1 MAAQSNRRAALVEVR
16 SIDQIPLSERHG
28 RVRDQFTLWF
38 GLNANIFV
46 VVLGGVTVFLGLNLL
61 WAAIAI
67 VVGTFVGLLL
77 VGFHAIQGPK
87 LGVPQMIQ
95 SRGQFGF
102 YGAVL
107 IFTASIVLDV
117 GFLAAQLVI
126 QADAMNLL
134 VSGVSVPAWIAILV
148 VPVVILTVFGYDW
161 IHRFQKVMTPILAVT
176 FVVVLIQAI
185 SHGAPTGAAATAT
198 APSFAAFMAATGLFV
213 VTVVSWAPYVSDYSR
228 YLPPTVDLR
237 RTFAAVTS
245 GIGVPTV
252 VCAFLGAY
260 LTSLLPD
267 ASSTV
272 AAIGQISGRWVLP
285 VMAVSLIGSD
295 VVNSYTG
302 MLAVA
307 GIASCFRTIRRSL
320 AVRVVGSLLIIATAT
335 ACALLGY
342 RQFVGDLSNF
352 LGVLLYVLIPWSA
365 INLTDYYFV
374 QHGDYDVPSFF
385 TPVGRYG
392 GFRWPGLAAYI
403 LAVAAQL
410 PFIAQTFYTGPLVGS
425 LGGVDVSWIV
435 GGIAGVAFYL
445 LALRLTCLQGGSRGH
460 GR

>member
-1 MAAQSNRRAALVEVR
+1 MGRIEVH
-16 SIDQIPLSERHG
+16 SIDQIPLEERRG

-61 WAAIAI
+61 WAGIAI
-67 VVGTFVGLLL
+67 VVGVLIGLTL

-107 IFTASIVLDV
+107 VFAASIVLDV

-134 VSGVSVPAWIAILV
+134 ISSVSVPAWIAILA
-148 VPVVILTVFGYDW
+148 VPVVVLTVFGYDW

-185 SHGAPTGAAATAT
+185 TYGAPTAAATST
-198 APSFAAFMAATGLFV
+198 GPPPFPAFMAATGLFV
-213 VTVVSWAPYVSDYSR
+213 VTIVSWAPYVSDYSR
-228 YLPPTVDLR
+228 YLPPTVNLR
-237 RTFAAVTS
+237 RTFTAVAL

-252 VCAFLGAY
+252 LCAFLGAY
-260 LTSLLPD
+260 LTALLPD

-272 AAIGQISGRWVLP
+272 AAIGQVSGRWVLP

-307 GIASCFRTIRRSL
+307 SILSCLRTARRSVT
-320 AVRVVGSLLIIATAT
+320 VRVAGSLVIIAAGTV
-335 ACALLGY
+335 CALLGY
-342 RQFVGDLSNF
+342 REFVGNLSNF
-352 LGVLLYVLIPWSA
+352 LSVLLYVLIPWSA
-365 INLTDYYFV
+365 INLTDYYFI
-374 QHGDYDVPSFF
+374 QRGDYDVPSFF
-385 TPVGRYG
+385 TATGRYG
-392 GFRWPGLAAYI
+392 RIRWPGLAAYL
-403 LAVAAQL
+403 LAVAAQV
-410 PFIAQTFYTGPLVGS
+410 PFIAQIFYTGPLVET
-425 LGGVDVSWIV
+425 LGGVDISWVV
-435 GGIAGVAFYL
+435 GGVAGVVFYL
-445 LALRLTCLQGGSRGH
+445 LALRLTRRAPQNPLAKEQHRA
-460 GR
+460 